1 MGLRPRLHAV
11 AASRLKNVQLQK
23 ASARGIDD
31 RPALTIPAAALQ
43 RVAGEEVVFVRGADR
58 TFAVRRVRV
67 GARTAATVEI
77 QSGLREGEEVVA
89 DGSLTLKAELERSSF
104 ADEDD

>member
-1 MGLRPRLHAV
+1 MRPSLFVTRLADPALELR
-11 AASRLKNVQLQK
+11 
-23 ASARGIDD
+23 ARGH
-31 RPALTIPAAALQ
+31 
-43 RVAGEEVVFVRGADR
+43 ADR